1 MAAIAF
7 IGAVEQHVG
16 LIGKPH
22 VGLIGKQHVG
32 LIGVIVIMHIAF
44 IGCIQFVEQVEHTF
58 ITSLM

>member
-7 IGAVEQHVG
+7 IGDVEQ
-16 LIGKPH
+16 H